1 MGYDITFHPISEEQM
16 DTWYFSLMDSLAK
29 GDTSRL
35 EAVAE
40 EAGMDPFYI
49 NKYRDLMKYAAGTPP
64 SERFE
69 TTHGFYMAV
78 VQGFFRKHYYVRGTA
93 VSFMAEEYPMMERY
107 ITPWKDILPEGILP
121 PAQQGIVENYSAGV
135 YLSAEQV
142 KELLSDY
149 EGNKEVREAVDDY
162 FMENGAVLLKALRDA
177 AENEAGMLEATDVVE
192 VEPLDLKKTTSYSDL
207 NQCDPEGAFIYQ
219 KVARAQISE
228 FMKSKKS

>member
-16 DTWYFSLMDSLAK
+16 DAWYFSLMDSLAK

-93 VSFMAEEYPMMERY
+93 VSFMAEEYPLMERY

-121 PAQQGIVENYSAGV
+121 PAQQGIVENYSVGV
-135 YLSAEQV
+135 YLSAEQA

-149 EGNKEVREAVDDY
+149 ERNKEVREAVDDY
-162 FMENGAVLLKALRDA
+162 FMETWALCTALNSFA
-177 AENEAGMLEATDVVE
+177 A
-192 VEPLDLKKTTSYSDL
+192 
-207 NQCDPEGAFIYQ
+207 
-219 KVARAQISE
+219 
-228 FMKSKKS
+228 

>member
-16 DTWYFSLMDSLAK
+16 DAWYFSLMDSLAK

-93 VSFMAEEYPMMERY
+93 LSFMAEEYPLMKRY
-107 ITPWKDILPEGILP
+107 ITPWKDILPEGIFP

-149 EGNKEVREAVDDY
+149 ERNKEVREAVDDY
-162 FMENGAVLLKALRDA
+162 FMENGAGL
-177 AENEAGMLEATDVVE
+177 LEATDVVE

-207 NQCDPEGAFIYQ
+207 NQCDQEGAFIYQ

>member
-1 MGYDITFHPISEEQM
+1 MGYDITFHPISEAQM
-16 DTWYFSLMDSLAK
+16 DAWYFSLLDSLAK

-93 VSFMAEEYPMMERY
+93 ISFMAEEYPLMERY
-107 ITPWKDILPEGILP
+107 ITPWKDILPEGIVP

-149 EGNKEVREAVDDY
+149 ERNKEVREAVDDY
-162 FMENGAVLLKALRDA
+162 FMENGAGL
-177 AENEAGMLEATDVVE
+177 LEATDVVE

-207 NQCDPEGAFIYQ
+207 NQCDQEGAFIYQ

>member
-1 MGYDITFHPISEEQM
+1 MGYDITFHPISEAQM
-16 DTWYFSLMDSLAK
+16 DAWYFSLLDSLAK

-40 EAGMDPFYI
+40 DAGMDPFYI

-93 VSFMAEEYPMMERY
+93 VSFMAEEYPLMERY

-149 EGNKEVREAVDDY
+149 GRNKEVREAVDDY
-162 FMENGAVLLKALRDA
+162 FMENGAGL
-177 AENEAGMLEATDVVE
+177 LEATDVVE

>member
-1 MGYDITFHPISEEQM
+1 MGYDITFHPISEAQM
-16 DTWYFSLMDSLAK
+16 DAWYFSLLDSLAK

-69 TTHGFYMAV
+69 TTHVFY
-78 VQGFFRKHYYVRGTA
+78 
-93 VSFMAEEYPMMERY
+93 MAEEYPLMKRY
-107 ITPWKDILPEGILP
+107 ITPWKDILPEGIFP

-149 EGNKEVREAVDDY
+149 ERNKEVREAVDDY
-162 FMENGAVLLKALRDA
+162 FMENGAGL
-177 AENEAGMLEATDVVE
+177 LEATDVVE

-207 NQCDPEGAFIYQ
+207 NQCDQEGAFIYQ

>member
-1 MGYDITFHPISEEQM
+1 MDMGYDITFHPISEAQM
-16 DTWYFSLMDSLAK
+16 DAWYFSLLDSLAK

-93 VSFMAEEYPMMERY
+93 LSFMAEEYPLMKRY
-107 ITPWKDILPEGILP
+107 ITPWKDILPEGIFP

-149 EGNKEVREAVDDY
+149 ERNKEVREAVDDY
-162 FMENGAVLLKALRDA
+162 FMENGAGL
-177 AENEAGMLEATDVVE
+177 LEATDVVE

-207 NQCDPEGAFIYQ
+207 NQCDQEGAFIYQ

>member
-1 MGYDITFHPISEEQM
+1 MDMGYDITFHPISEAQM
-16 DTWYFSLMDSLAK
+16 DAWYFSLLDSLAK

-93 VSFMAEEYPMMERY
+93 LSFMAEEYPLMKRY
-107 ITPWKDILPEGILP
+107 ITPWKDILPEGIFP
-121 PAQQGIVENYSAGV
+121 PCTAGNRRKLFCRR
-135 YLSAEQV
+135 LS
-142 KELLSDY
+142 
-149 EGNKEVREAVDDY
+149 VRRTGE
-162 FMENGAVLLKALRDA
+162 R
-177 AENEAGMLEATDVVE
+177 
-192 VEPLDLKKTTSYSDL
+192 TSFRL
-207 NQCDPEGAFIYQ
+207 
-219 KVARAQISE
+219 
-228 FMKSKKS
+228 

>member
-1 MGYDITFHPISEEQM
+1 
-16 DTWYFSLMDSLAK
+16 
-29 GDTSRL
+29 
-35 EAVAE
+35 
-40 EAGMDPFYI
+40 
-49 NKYRDLMKYAAGTPP
+49 MKYAAGTPP

-149 EGNKEVREAVDDY
+149 EGN
-162 FMENGAVLLKALRDA
+162 
-177 AENEAGMLEATDVVE
+177 
-192 VEPLDLKKTTSYSDL
+192 
-207 NQCDPEGAFIYQ
+207 
-219 KVARAQISE
+219 
-228 FMKSKKS
+228 